1 MKKRTLPKL
10 AFILIKVF
18 TGIKPKIILMKKNIF
33 LLYLLILLSSTL
45 YAQWIE
51 INSSVKN
58 HISDI
63 TFINDNTGFCIGQDG
78 IIKTTNSGKT
88 WNLIN
93 SSLSGSRIFFL
104 NSSIGF
110 VISGDAVF
118 KSTNSG
124 TTWDQVITLGNETP
138 EDIHFTT
145 SDIGYLITSIYGPPG
160 GSFIYKTVNGGSSW
174 VKTNSYPSIAT
185 LQAITFVNADTGF
198 VVGYDGTI
206 IKTDDAGASWTLSKI
221 PSVNCLLS
229 VCFPTDSIGYAAGY
243 SNPTGSEIIKTID
256 AGDTW
261 QPLATG
267 GTLNTAL
274 RTISFCSIDTGFAAG
289 EGGRIIT
296 TVNGGVSWQNSVT
309 TFTDFYGS
317 SFIKSYM
324 GFVCGTKGTILKKNN
339 GGLTNIQYHIPSY
352 IKLFPNPATNWIS
365 IESNNLVN
373 KKVALSLRNS
383 TGKEVKHEI
392 VEFSENYKMQ
402 LDHLQR
408 GVYILS
414 ITSDQEQVNMKIIVE
429 K

>member
-1 MKKRTLPKL
+1 
-10 AFILIKVF
+10 
-18 TGIKPKIILMKKNIF
+18 MKKNIF
-33 LLYLLILLSSTL
+33 LLYLLISLSSTL
-45 YAQWIE
+45 YAQWVE
-51 INSSVKN
+51 INSPV
-58 HISDI
+58 IDGIFDI

-78 IIKTTNSGKT
+78 IIKTTDSGNT
-88 WNLIN
+88 WNLID
-93 SSLSGSRIFFL
+93 SSPSGGRIFFL

-110 VISGDAVF
+110 VTSGNAVY

-124 TTWDQVITLGNETP
+124 TTWDQVSTFGNETP
-138 EDIHFTT
+138 GGIHFTT
-145 SDIGYLITSIYGPPG
+145 SDIGYIITSIYGPPG

-174 VKTNSYPSIAT
+174 VKTNSFASTPT

-221 PSVNCLLS
+221 PFQTLFSVS
-229 VCFPTDSIGYAAGY
+229 FPTETVGYAAGY
-243 SNPTGSEIIKTID
+243 SNLTGSEIIKTID

-261 QPLATG
+261 QPLTTG
-267 GTLNTAL
+267 GTFNTAL
-274 RTISFCSIDTGFAAG
+274 RTVSFSSIDTGFAAG

-296 TVNGGVSWQNSVT
+296 TVNGGDSWQNSVSPVIE
-309 TFTDFYGS
+309 TFLGS
-317 SFIKSYM
+317 SFIKSNM
-324 GFVCGTKGTILKKNN
+324 WFICGLNGTILKTDN
-339 GGLTNIQYHIPSY
+339 GGLTNIQYHIPSN
-352 IKLFPNPATNWIS
+352 IKLFPNPATNWIT
-365 IESNNLVN
+365 IESNNLVD

-383 TGKEVKHEI
+383 TGKEVRHEI